1 MQERLIFTADH
12 ALFRDQVRKFVQKEI
27 TPHVDH
33 WRRQGRVDREVFAK
47 AGQQGFLLMWASEEY
62 GGCALTDLRYEQ
74 ILYEELIRHGD
85 IGVFFTL
92 HSRIVAPYLQRFGT
106 EQQCQQYLPGC
117 VRGETILA
125 VAMTEPDAGSD
136 LAGMRARV
144 EDAGDHWLLNGSK
157 IYISN
162 GLNADLFVVA
172 ARTQPDQKYA
182 IGLFLVEAQWPGIH
196 RTPLEKMG
204 LDAQDTV
211 IVYFDNVRVPKT
223 NTLGD
228 PTKGFAYLAHGLA
241 EERLLGACQSL
252 AHAQVA
258 FDLTLEYVKE
268 RTAFGKPIGTFQN
281 SRFTLAELRCQL
293 DCQQTWVDQ
302 LVLQMNAGQL
312 SAEAAAGAKLLTSEL
327 EGRVMDECVQLH
339 GSAGYME
346 EYRISRMYRDARIS
360 RIFAG
365 TSEIMKEIIGRSLG
379 LDDRK
384 LK

>member
-1 MQERLIFTADH
+1 MQNRLIFDQDH
-12 ALFRDQVRKFVQKEI
+12 EMFRDQVRKFVQKEI
-27 TPHVDH
+27 GPHVDA
-33 WRRQGRVDREVFAK
+33 WRKQGRVDREIFRK
-47 AGQQGFLLMWASEEY
+47 AGAQGLLLMWADERY
-62 GGCALTDLRYEQ
+62 GGSGLTDLRYEQ

-106 EQQCQQYLPGC
+106 EAQLEQYLPGC
-117 VRGETILA
+117 VSGESILA

-136 LAGMRARV
+136 LAGMKARA
-144 EDAGDHWLLNGSK
+144 EDRGDHWLLNGSK
-157 IYISN
+157 LYISN
-162 GLNADLFVVA
+162 GLNADLIVVA
-172 ARTQPDQKYA
+172 ARTQPDNKYG
-182 IGLFLVEAQWPGIH
+182 IGLFLVEADWPGVT

-211 IVYFDNVRVPKT
+211 ILFFDDVRIPKGNV
-223 NTLGD
+223 LGD
-228 PTKGFAYLAHGLA
+228 PAKGFSYLAEGLA

-258 FDLTLEYVKE
+258 FDLTLDYVMSRK
-268 RTAFGKPIGTFQN
+268 AFGKPVGTFQN
-281 SRFTLAELRCQL
+281 SRFKLAELRSQL

-302 LVLQMNAGQL
+302 LVLQMNADQL
-312 SAEAAAGAKLLTSEL
+312 SAEAAASAKLLTSEL

>member
-1 MQERLIFTADH
+1 MQNRLIFDQDH
-12 ALFRDQVRKFVQKEI
+12 ELFRDQVRKFVQKEVA
-27 TPHVDH
+27 PHVEH
-33 WRRQGRVDREVFAK
+33 WRKQGRVDREIFRK
-47 AGQQGFLLMWASEEY
+47 AGDQGLLLMWADERY
-62 GGCALTDLRYEQ
+62 GGSGLTDLRYEQ
-74 ILYEELIRHGD
+74 ILYEEVIRYGD

-106 EQQCQQYLPGC
+106 DAQREQYLPGC

-136 LAGMRARV
+136 LAGMRARA
-144 EDAGDHWLLNGSK
+144 EDRGDHWLLNGSK
-157 IYISN
+157 LYISN
-162 GLNADLFVVA
+162 GLNADLVVVA
-172 ARTQPDQKYA
+172 ARTQPENKYG
-182 IGLFLVEAQWPGIH
+182 IGLFLVEADWPGVS

-211 IVYFDNVRVPKT
+211 ILFFDNVRIPKA
-223 NTLGD
+223 NILGD
-228 PTKGFAYLAHGLA
+228 ATKGFAYLAEGLA

-258 FDLTLEYVKE
+258 FDLTLEYVMSRK
-268 RTAFGKPIGTFQN
+268 AFGKPIGTFQN
-281 SRFTLAELRCQL
+281 SRFKLADLRSQL

-302 LVLQMNAGQL
+302 LVLQMNAGTL
-312 SAEAAAGAKLLTSEL
+312 SAEAAAAAKLLTSEL

-339 GSAGYME
+339 GSAGYMD